1 MNLFLGYLCTNF
13 EKMSRLK
20 LLIVLFLITF
30 FNGFAQNGILSD
42 EAKVSILTIGTASE
56 SHTLYGHTGLRVQD
70 QQRGID
76 VVYNFGYFDFDTP
89 FFLAKFVKG
98 DLQYFVATNQYPD
111 FEYNY
116 RQENRSI
123 FEQTLNLT
131 KTQKQQLF
139 DRLNQTLFSEERF
152 YTYKFIDRNCTTMVI
167 DKVNEVLGSK
177 VIASKKPVEKT
188 YREILNPYLSINF
201 FQKLGVNIIFGPKT
215 DKKAEVLFLPLEL
228 MEALKS
234 TKIDG
239 QPLVSETKTV
249 FEAKPL
255 ENTFSIWNN
264 IYFFSALVLLV
275 LVLKKKGIYI
285 AYFSIMG
292 LLGVFL
298 SGVGF
303 YSFHE
308 EVAWNYNI
316 LLFNPTLLI
325 FLYFLKTK
333 NRKWISNLALFNLLC
348 IVVYMVIIINKA
360 QLLLFLSMLL
370 TSTVLLS
377 KFAINNRKVR

>member
-1 MNLFLGYLCTNF
+1 
-13 EKMSRLK
+13 MSRFK

-42 EAKVSILTIGTASE
+42 DAKVSILTIGTALE

-98 DLQYFVATNQYPD
+98 DLQYFVATNPYPD

-131 KTQKQQLF
+131 KIQKQQLF
-139 DRLNQTLFSEERF
+139 DRLNQTLFSDERF

-177 VIASKKPVEKT
+177 IIISKKPVEKT
-188 YREILNPYLSINF
+188 YREILNPYLGVNF

-228 MEALKS
+228 MKALKT
-234 TKIDG
+234 TKYEG
-239 QPLVSETKTV
+239 KPLVLETKTV

-255 ENTFSIWNN
+255 EKTFSIWNN
-264 IYFFSALVLLV
+264 IYFFSALILLV
-275 LVLKKKGIYI
+275 LVLRKKSVYI
-285 AYFSIMG
+285 AYFSILG
-292 LLGVFL
+292 LFGIFL
-298 SGVGF
+298 SSVGF

-316 LLFNPTLLI
+316 LLFNPTLLV
-325 FLYFLKTK
+325 FLYFLKNK

-360 QLLLFLSMLL
+360 QLLLFLPMLI
-370 TSTVLLS
+370 TSTILLA
-377 KFAINNRKVR
+377 KFARNNRKVK